1 MNDKIKINYATALT
15 LRNSCE
21 KILYEDQFDGS
32 RKERPISF
40 RLKYKINKNYAL
52 LEKDAKDFE
61 NLKLQILAIY
71 GDPTE
76 DGQNVV
82 VKDPKK
88 VDAFMK
94 AINTI
99 LMQEVTHTITKIDE
113 SDLECLTG
121 KVNIPY
127 QELSLFQAYMCDE
140 PELLRQLS
148 ENLQFKI
155 ELPVIEEESTP
166 EVKKPTKKRTIKK
179 KKTEETTNE

>member
-1 MNDKIKINYATALT
+1 MNDKIKINYATVLA
-15 LRNSCE
+15 LRNACE
-21 KILYEDQFDGS
+21 KILYEDQLDGS

-88 VDAFMK
+88 VDAFMR
-94 AINTI
+94 AINNI
-99 LMQEVTHTITKIDE
+99 LMQEVTHTIIKIDE
-113 SDLECLTG
+113 ADLECLTG
-121 KVNIPY
+121 KVDIPY

-155 ELPVIEEESTP
+155 ELPVIEEEPAP
-166 EVKKPTKKRTIKK
+166 EVKKPAKKRTTRKK
-179 KKTEETTNE
+179 KKGETTNE

>member
-15 LRNSCE
+15 LRNACE
-21 KILYEDQFDGS
+21 KILYEESFDGS

-52 LEKDAKDFE
+52 LEKDVRDFE

-82 VKDPKK
+82 VRDPKK

-99 LMQEVTHTITKIDE
+99 LMQEVTHTIVKIEE
-113 SDLECLTG
+113 SDLECLTRR
-121 KVNIPY
+121 VDIPY

-148 ENLQFKI
+148 ENLQFRI
-155 ELPVIEEESTP
+155 ELPVIEEDKP
-166 EVKKPTKKRTIKK
+166 EKKTTKKRTTKK
-179 KKTEETTNE
+179 KKTEETVNE